1 LPELETLRTKY
12 EGHGVKFLALSLEPD
27 GELVGST
34 AKNWGVGMTVA
45 VARSEALGPLG
56 VNQTPSTAFLN
67 PDGTINAAAS
77 GPKEKEWLERR
88 IKELVPATSSSSSAP
103 ASQAPARAE
112 PGSSRRPASAP
123 TP

>member
-1 LPELETLRTKY
+1 MPELETLRTQY
-12 EGHGVKFLALSLEPD
+12 EGQGVKFLALSLEPD
-27 GELVGST
+27 GALVGAT
-34 AKNWGVGMTVA
+34 AKRWGIGMTVA

-56 VNQTPSTAFLN
+56 VNQTPSTVFLS

-77 GPKEKEWLERR
+77 GPKEKAWLERR
-88 IKELVPATSSSSSAP
+88 IKELLPTSSSSSAP
-103 ASQAPARAE
+103 ASQVPAGAE